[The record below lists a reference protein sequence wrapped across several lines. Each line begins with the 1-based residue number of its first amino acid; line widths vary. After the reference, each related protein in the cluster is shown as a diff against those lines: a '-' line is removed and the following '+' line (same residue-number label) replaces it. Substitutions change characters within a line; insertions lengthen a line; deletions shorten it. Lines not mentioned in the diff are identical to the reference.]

1 MGLAAVVAQKLL
13 LEKPPSVGSAGSAGS
28 AASLGGATAAAP
40 QKSFFDAPLTGW
52 EEEPRPRLLQRVQSS
67 TANDAKDADDSVFA
81 LLSGDTVAPGWA
93 DVLFEHPPLE
103 GVAEDA
109 WLPEAENMVLLD
121 GPLEGAPA
129 ASLPPATIAPGVV
142 DGPTS
147 GDDECLRSAP
157 KTAKVKWKRGV
168 VRSKNWIASLV
179 V

>member
-13 LEKPPSVGSAGSAGS
+13 LEKPPSVGSAGSAAS

-52 EEEPRPRLLQRVQSS
+52 EEEPRVRLLQRVHD
-67 TANDAKDADDSVFA
+67 ANDANDSVFA
-81 LLSGDTVAPGWA
+81 LLSGETVAPGWA

-109 WLPEAENMVLLD
+109 WLPEAGNMVLLD

>member
-1 MGLAAVVAQKLL
+1 LRKHGWWEWCSPALIEGSRFWNPSQSILEISSAQEGGTKIRH
-13 LEKPPSVGSAGSAGS
+13 EKEKGDICTQQEPTKTKRKKKRRPKAGICWCTIEEVFS
-28 AASLGGATAAAP
+28 AAQGTKNGI
-40 QKSFFDAPLTGW
+40 
-52 EEEPRPRLLQRVQSS
+52 EES
-67 TANDAKDADDSVFA
+67 K
-81 LLSGDTVAPGWA
+81 
-93 DVLFEHPPLE
+93 

-168 VRSKNWIASLV
+168 VRSKN
-179 V
+179 